1 MAPNLVLRLPPMPLT
16 APMIASE
23 IPAAIR
29 PYSMAVAPDSSFR
42 KRTKSLDI
50 ANHLLERRFDHASQ
64 ELQLSKIDC
73 SKATEIARR
82 TNGATAPRSMRRCAM
97 ASPLVG
103 CRPAGSEDLYG
114 VPESDGI
121 VYRSPL
127 NENACCDDSQQ
138 ALWCVTAQTAGFEPD
153 KWLIRGWSAGRSCG
167 CA

>member
-1 MAPNLVLRLPPMPLT
+1 MTGNKKSRRWVEIGGGFSAVHRRPALVCCCVYLSDVLIAPNLVLRLPPMPLT

-23 IPAAIR
+23 IPAAIS

-50 ANHLLERRFDHASQ
+50 AKPLLERRFDPASQ

-73 SKATEIARR
+73 SKATEITRR
-82 TNGATAPRSMRRCAM
+82 MNGATAPRSRRRCAM

-114 VPESDGI
+114 VPKATE
-121 VYRSPL
+121 
-127 NENACCDDSQQ
+127 
-138 ALWCVTAQTAGFEPD
+138 
-153 KWLIRGWSAGRSCG
+153 
-167 CA
+167 